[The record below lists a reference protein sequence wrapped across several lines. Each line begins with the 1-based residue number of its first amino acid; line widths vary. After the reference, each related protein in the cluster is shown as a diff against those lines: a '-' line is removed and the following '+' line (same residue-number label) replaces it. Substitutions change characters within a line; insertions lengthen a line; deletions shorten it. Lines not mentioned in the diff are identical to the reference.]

1 MISYLIKSSIC
12 LTALMLF
19 YQFILERE
27 KMHQF
32 NRFYLLGSVLFSFLA
47 PLYSI
52 SVYIPIETI
61 VEPVIM
67 DEPIVYTETIVQ
79 EHPINYLTV
88 FLILSSIISFIL
100 FIRFGI
106 NLLKIFTKVRKNT
119 NTKIDKAILVLVDD
133 EINPHTFWNYIFINK
148 EDYKSKNIEKE
159 LLTHELTH
167 ATQKHTL
174 DVLFIEFLKIIFW
187 FNPLFYILKK
197 FIQLNH
203 EFIADN
209 KVIHLHKNIS
219 EYQHL
224 LLNRTAWNND
234 YYLASN
240 LNYSLTKKRL
250 VMMSTRTSKVNN
262 WLKKIAVIPL
272 LTGSIYVFAER
283 VERFQEIETINE
295 QRNDDHD
302 SYLEIREG
310 ESVDE
315 TSTPEHHYTKQTF
328 WVKDKNGKQVAKKYY
343 ELSETLRK
351 KWLLFP
357 KNQKENITQSELNTL
372 KNAQNYIVRIN
383 GNLINN
389 SDLSKYRSSDF
400 VSYSYDKIH
409 KLAKL
414 DQQYHYNLITVNGLK
429 TLKNLKEIIKKE
441 KTRTNSKQSIP
452 SEEPIATKAKTSSKE
467 KFLASIER
475 TDNDAILKCYNCER
489 WAKLKIPLN
498 KEFTITDWG
507 FTNNGNISKG
517 EYAFTIKVT
526 EKDVRFKSLKN
537 TAWETLEFPL
547 LENKKRYINQNG
559 MIAYGTNLKKGID
572 TKLKGTNEAINNI
585 DKLELSI
592 PKIQKTIS
600 LQESY
605 SDDLI
610 FYNQQ
615 KSEYDQIRK
624 RKPNYIYS
632 SPERK
637 NELDK
642 LCSDLGLLYYALPIK
657 DRNKTKR
664 AARPYSPYIKIKRI
678 NDFYYKLPNELT
690 EEDKI
695 FIPPTIE
702 PDASEEEKDKHRQA
716 FRKWARKVNK
726 YLKEKKARPVKIE
739 VQDKPKKG
747 MVKVNNQDLYY
758 VTNKKGTTY
767 YNRWGQEVDKTGKII
782 NPEKKF
788 PVVKKGD
795 ESNIPPPPPPKKTLK
810 KYKDVKVIKDKK
822 GELYMVLTDKE
833 GKKVVKKYAD
843 LTPEEKDQ
851 LPPPP
856 PPAPTPPK
864 AFKKYKDVK
873 VIKDK
878 KGELYMVLT
887 DKEGKKVVKKYAD
900 LTPEE
905 KDQLPP
911 PPPPA
916 PAPPKAPKTRKAS
929 KAKKTGY
936 NFKTKK
942 KSNYRKIGKLSNKL
956 ALSLP
961 KELIPNKVDYLNNN
975 LVVNKVFT
983 PKSY

>member
-12 LTALMLF
+12 LTILMLF

-67 DEPIVYTETIVQ
+67 DEPMVGTETIIQ
-79 EHPINYLTV
+79 EHPINYLHV
-88 FLILSSIISFIL
+88 FFTLSATISFIL
-100 FIRFGI
+100 FIRFCI
-106 NLLKIFTKVRKNT
+106 NLLKIFTKIRN
-119 NTKIDKAILVLVDD
+119 NINIKIDKAVLVLVND
-133 EINPHTFWNYIFINK
+133 EINPHTFWNYIFISK
-148 EDYKSKNIEKE
+148 KDYKSQNIEKE

-167 ATQKHTL
+167 VTQKHTL
-174 DVLFIEFLKIIFW
+174 DVLFIELLKIFFW
-187 FNPLFYILKK
+187 FNPLFYVLKK

-224 LLNRTAWNND
+224 LLNRAAWNND

-250 VMMSTRTSKVNN
+250 VMMTTRTSKVNN

-283 VERFQEIETINE
+283 IERFQEIETINE
-295 QRNDDHD
+295 HRNDDQN
-302 SYLEIREG
+302 SYLEVIEG
-310 ESVDE
+310 ENAKE
-315 TSTPEHHYTKQTF
+315 TSTPE
-328 WVKDKNGKQVAKKYY
+328 
-343 ELSETLRK
+343 
-351 KWLLFP
+351 
-357 KNQKENITQSELNTL
+357 
-372 KNAQNYIVRIN
+372 
-383 GNLINN
+383 
-389 SDLSKYRSSDF
+389 
-400 VSYSYDKIH
+400 
-409 KLAKL
+409 
-414 DQQYHYNLITVNGLK
+414 YHYNLITGNGLK
-429 TLKNLKEIIKKE
+429 TLKNPKEIIKKK

-452 SEEPIATKAKTSSKE
+452 NEEPITTKVTTSIKQ

-475 TDNDAILKCYNCER
+475 TENNAILKCYNCER

-498 KEFTITDWG
+498 KKFTITDWG
-507 FTNNGNISKG
+507 FTNNSNISKG
-517 EYAFTIKVT
+517 EYAFIIKVT

-537 TAWETLEFPL
+537 TAWGTLEFPL

-572 TKLKGTNEAINNI
+572 TKLKGTNETINDI

-592 PKIQKTIS
+592 QKTKKAIS

-624 RKPNYIYS
+624 RKPNYINS

-664 AARPYSPYIKIKRI
+664 AARPYSPYIKIKKI
-678 NDFYYKLPNELT
+678 NDIYYKLPNELT
-690 EEDKI
+690 EEDKV

-702 PDASEEEKDKHRQA
+702 PDASEEEKEKARKA
-716 FRKWARKVNK
+716 FHKWVRKVNK

-758 VTNKKGTTY
+758 VTNNKGTTY

-795 ESNIPPPPPPKKTLK
+795 KSNIPPPPPPPKTLKKYKEVKVIKDDKGELYMILTDKKGKKVVKKYADLTPEEKNQLPPPPPPAPAPPKALK

-833 GKKVVKKYAD
+833 GKKVVKRYAD
-843 LTPEEKDQ
+843 LTPEEKNQ
-851 LPPPP
+851 L
-856 PPAPTPPK
+856 
-864 AFKKYKDVK
+864 
-873 VIKDK
+873 
-878 KGELYMVLT
+878 
-887 DKEGKKVVKKYAD
+887 
-900 LTPEE
+900 
-905 KDQLPP
+905 

-916 PAPPKAPKTRKAS
+916 PAPPKAPKARKAS
-929 KAKKTGY
+929 KTKKTGY

-942 KSNYRKIGKLSNKL
+942 KSDYRKIGKLSNKQ

-961 KELIPNKVDYLNNN
+961 KKLLPNKVDYLNNN

-983 PKSY
+983 SKSY